1 MKKSKKPLWQR
12 IFSWFFSILVVLI
25 AGFALTYQIVGS
37 VTRSS
42 NYGVANFFGYQTLV
56 IATDSMDPVYPVG
69 DAVIVKKVDP
79 STIKVGDDLTF
90 YYNDMIYTHR
100 LGSVTSTDGVYTF
113 TCHGINTQSDQ
124 CGGGDCTY
132 QTQTFTDK
140 YLLGKVIGSSKFIG
154 GFYNFLI
161 QPYGLIVLI
170 LIPGSYLIIS
180 SILDIVKARKADK
193 VTESGEKGESIVLKG
208 EGDEEDKE
216 IVLTEEDKKRLKK
229 EYLEELT
236 AEMEKEKEKN
246 KKDDDNS
253 KGGDK

>member
-25 AGFALTYQIVGS
+25 AGFVLTYQIVGS

-56 IATDSMDPVYPVG
+56 SATDSMNPVYPVG

-79 STIKVGDDLTF
+79 STIEVGDDLTF
-90 YYNDMIYTHR
+90 YYNELIYTHR
-100 LGSVTSTDGVYTF
+100 LESVTSNDGVYTF
-113 TCHGINTQSDQ
+113 RCHGINTKSDQ

-140 YLLGKVIGSSKFIG
+140 YLLGKVVASSKFVG

-161 QPYGLIVLI
+161 QPYGLVVLV
-170 LIPGSYLIIS
+170 LVPGSYLIIS
-180 SILDIVKARKADK
+180 SIVDIVKAKK
-193 VTESGEKGESIVLKG
+193 LEKETKNSEGGEAIVLKG
-208 EGDEEDKE
+208 EGDEQDKE
-216 IVLTEEDKKRLKK
+216 IILTEEDKKRLKK

-246 KKDDDNS
+246 KKDDDNL
-253 KGGDK
+253 KG